1 MPRGD
6 KIRKGPIF
14 HRRQRLKIR
23 HIGSDEVTDPSEPEP
38 QQPGAA
44 GRQDSVILHCE
55 KNEEG
60 LQSVYRVPS
69 AFSKNYN

>member
-1 MPRGD
+1 MPRCD
-6 KIRKGPIF
+6 KIRKRPIF
-14 HRRQRLKIR
+14 HRRQRVQVR
-23 HIGSDEVTDPSEPEP
+23 HVGSDEIPDPSEPEP

-44 GRQDSVILHCE
+44 SRPDSVILHRE

-69 AFSKNYN
+69 SISKIP